1 MFFFLC
7 NCIIRVVINITAFNV
22 LPAYLNSVVFKRAP
36 STSCK
41 ALKTSSDV
49 FVADRFRVLSSFQL
63 LMKFY
68 SFDYILHCFLDHY
81 VDLTDWG
88 LVCLSEMHAK
98 QKYSLKTQDNHNIFC
113 PFHNQLVEISDLQ
126 ITDCRIQMHRC
137 LSPASIGGNDTPLV
151 DKADLPT
158 RAPKPVPVL
167 QAYHTD
173 SALLKCTSS
182 LGPGGFPIQCS
193 SHPTLAYELCQ
204 PSLDYA

>member
-22 LPAYLNSVVFKRAP
+22 LPAYLNSVVFKRAL
-36 STSCK
+36 STSCQ

-68 SFDYILHCFLDHY
+68 SFDDILHCFLDHY

-98 QKYSLKTQDNHNIFC
+98 QKYF
-113 PFHNQLVEISDLQ
+113 
-126 ITDCRIQMHRC
+126 
-137 LSPASIGGNDTPLV
+137 
-151 DKADLPT
+151 
-158 RAPKPVPVL
+158 
-167 QAYHTD
+167 
-173 SALLKCTSS
+173 
-182 LGPGGFPIQCS
+182 
-193 SHPTLAYELCQ
+193 
-204 PSLDYA
+204 